1 MPLRLLPLLLPLC
14 AAASPTPPP
23 PRDDSTAAGAPV
35 SVQLDPWCENSI
47 RVRLRPAGGGASSGG
62 PATAFS
68 NAQRHDSV
76 LCLSAECTHS
86 ETTSGY
92 TRGAVE
98 GYAPGSADWGF
109 YVSITPQPVTGEY
122 YSRRGASS
130 SQRRAAK
137 SVSISEE
144 GPPPDRT
151 RSFLEPSG
159 RKLTRDDSLH
169 GRWAAAAV

>member
-1 MPLRLLPLLLPLC
+1 MS
-14 AAASPTPPP
+14 A
-23 PRDDSTAAGAPV
+23 RDGDDGGRGSRA
-35 SVQLDPWCENSI
+35 C
-47 RVRLRPAGGGASSGG
+47 RAGGA
-62 PATAFS
+62 
-68 NAQRHDSV
+68 
-76 LCLSAECTHS
+76 
-86 ETTSGY
+86 
-92 TRGAVE
+92 RGARGARGDE
-98 GYAPGSADWGF
+98 DGSFTPGSADWGF